1 MSVAFAAEEENGIKQ
16 LEQSGIMRK
25 SSSPWASQICL
36 VWKKSG
42 KIRSFLD
49 YRRLN
54 GITVKGAF
62 LLPRINDCL
71 DTVAGAKLFTSLDL
85 ASSFHRVPI
94 KGGGYSQICLWY
106 EKWIIQI
113 PINAHGYVELPSGST
128 ANDGLV
134 LNQLQLHSCLIYL
147 DDVLIY
153 GSDFQEHMQR
163 LNEVCPTFKMQDLN
177 SKQRIVNYCASVSIL
192 LAAP

>member
-1 MSVAFAAEEENGIKQ
+1 MSVAFAAEEENVIKQ

-42 KIRSFLD
+42 KLRSFLD

-71 DTVAGAKLFTSLDL
+71 DTVVGAKLFTSLDL
-85 ASSFHRVPI
+85 ASSFHQFQL
-94 KGGGYSQICLWY
+94 K
-106 EKWIIQI
+106 EEDI
-113 PINAHGYVELPSGST
+113 PKSAFGTKNGSYKYLSMT
-128 ANDGLV
+128 MGMSNSPAV
-134 LNQLQLHSCLIYL
+134 L
-147 DDVLIY
+147 
-153 GSDFQEHMQR
+153 QR
-163 LNEVCPTFKMQDLN
+163 LMDLYSTN
-177 SKQRIVNYCASVSIL
+177 FSGIPVLSIL
-192 LAAP
+192 TMY